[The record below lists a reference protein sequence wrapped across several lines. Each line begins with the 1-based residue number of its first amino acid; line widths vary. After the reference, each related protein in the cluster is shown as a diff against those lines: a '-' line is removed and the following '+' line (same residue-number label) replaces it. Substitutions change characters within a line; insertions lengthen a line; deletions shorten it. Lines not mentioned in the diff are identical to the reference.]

1 MMEEVI
7 SEYEWYLTLLSEI
20 TDANWIKISN

>member
-7 SEYEWYLTLLSEI
+7 PEYEWYLTLLCEI
-20 TDANWIKISN
+20 PDGNWIKIFN